1 MAAKRVGRKR
11 GHKAGRKPPLHIV
24 SDFGGQSGGARLG
37 KRARNKMTKSHKSF
51 GAK

>member
-11 GHKAGRKPPLHIV
+11 GHKSGRKPPLHIV

-37 KRARNKMTKSHKSF
+37 KGQHNMTKSRKHF